1 MTITGRTTADA
12 VVNQTKDG
20 RKVVNFSIAVNE
32 TFKPKGGERV
42 KVTSFFH
49 CSYWISE
56 KVAEILKKGSV
67 VEVFGRV
74 YASAYLDKKGEP
86 QASLNCHVNH
96 LKLLSGPKPTAPVTT
111 SADASQDEVDDIPF

>member
-1 MTITGRTTADA
+1 MTITGRMTADA
-12 VVNQTKDG
+12 VVNETKDG

-42 KVTSFFH
+42 KATAFFH
-49 CSYWISE
+49 CSYWMATG
-56 KVAEILKKGSV
+56 VAQHLKKGTI

-74 YASAYLDKKGEP
+74 YASAYLDKEGQP

-96 LKLLSGPKPTAPVTT
+96 LKLLSSAGGKEVTPANPTTQPE
-111 SADASQDEVDDIPF
+111 DPDDIPF